1 MFKVLGERCGR
12 GFSGL
17 ARSVADVDPNVN
29 DPRARGGCPG
39 DREWKVSVPKSARQK
54 EDEGALGRGR
64 EGGEV
69 AERGKEPHS
78 Q

>member
-1 MFKVLGERCGR
+1 MSVAGGV
-12 GFSGL
+12 SGL

-54 EDEGALGRGR
+54 GEEEGALGRER
-64 EGGEV
+64 ERGEV
-69 AERGKEPHS
+69 AERGKEPLS